1 MRWLEIVL
9 AIIGGLVIWRI
20 GLWAVRLLAT
30 PQQPAPNP
38 DEVMEVSAAY
48 RCSICGLRL
57 VVTHAA
63 DTDPKPPR
71 HCREEMDEE

>member
-1 MRWLEIVL
+1 
-9 AIIGGLVIWRI
+9 
-20 GLWAVRLLAT
+20 
-30 PQQPAPNP
+30 
-38 DEVMEVSAAY
+38 MEVSAAY